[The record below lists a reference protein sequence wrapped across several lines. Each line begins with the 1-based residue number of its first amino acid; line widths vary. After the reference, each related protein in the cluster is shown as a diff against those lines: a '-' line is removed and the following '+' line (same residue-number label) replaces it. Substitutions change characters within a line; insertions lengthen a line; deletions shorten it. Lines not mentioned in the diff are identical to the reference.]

1 VSERVP
7 TSGGGL
13 KKKRGINKKLGL
25 KSYRKKKYIKAVS
38 YLEKALTE
46 NKNDPEVY
54 LFLGNASLLT
64 GDLDGARR
72 YFRGGLLV
80 NEKDAELQ
88 RGLSYVYVSDERIED
103 AISLWGEIL
112 QSNPQE
118 RSIKQLLS
126 RLRESEDVSSFVDT
140 IDLHRF
146 LTTRVPLYHKLKPY
160 ILSLSISFG
169 LLIVIVLFYVTP
181 LYQKTLQ
188 RFYPEIVELNEIELP
203 LDEAFIDV
211 EPIEALYSF
220 SEEEVRDNFTEIK
233 KYIYRDKINSAIIS
247 LNRIMLSN
255 ASVAVKER
263 FRILFT
269 FIDPPDPLS
278 IDYNPHYFEIMKEP
292 AVFEGAYVRWTG
304 KIANLEKDDEEIQFD
319 LLVNYENEDTIEGI
333 AHVSISGVYY
343 IENRQDIE
351 VFGTIRGY
359 EKESGKLLVSG
370 ILIRDLRG

>member
-1 VSERVP
+1 
-7 TSGGGL
+7 L
-13 KKKRGINKKLGL
+13 KKKKKKRAINKKLGL
-25 KSYRKKKYIKAVS
+25 KYYRKKQYVKAVS
-38 YLEKALTE
+38 YLEKALTT

-80 NEKDAELQ
+80 NEKDTELQ
-88 RGLSYVYVSDERIED
+88 RGLSYVYLNDERIED
-103 AISLWGEIL
+103 AINLWGEIL
-112 QSNPQE
+112 SRDPGE
-118 RSIKQLLS
+118 KSIKQLLS
-126 RLRESEDVSSFVDT
+126 RLRETEDMNSFAETVD
-140 IDLHRF
+140 LKSF
-146 LTTRVPLYHKLKPY
+146 LTASVPLYHKLKPY

-169 LLIVIVLFYVTP
+169 LLVIIVLFYVTP
-181 LYQKTLQ
+181 LYQRTLQ

-203 LDEAFIDV
+203 VDEPFIDV
-211 EPIEALYSF
+211 EPGEALYSF
-220 SEEEVRDNFTEIK
+220 SEEEVGESFVQIK
-233 KYIYRDKINSAIIS
+233 KYIYRDKVNSALVS

-255 ASVAVKER
+255 ASLAVKER

-278 IDYNPHYFEIMKEP
+278 IDYNPHFFEIMKEP
-292 AVFEGAYVRWTG
+292 AVFEGVYVRWTG
-304 KIANLEKDDEEIQFD
+304 RIANLEKRGEDIQFD

-333 AHVSISGVYY
+333 ARVSISGVYY